1 MYFSMQM
8 LGHHYTS
15 NHMFISKKESEA
27 ILYTKYRK
35 PKEQRI
41 CVPWNDTNLT
51 SLCMIRE
58 RRK

>member
-1 MYFSMQM
+1 MQM
-8 LGHHYTS
+8 LGHRCSS
-15 NHMFISKKESEA
+15 NHMLISEKESEA

-35 PKEQRI
+35 TKEQRI

-58 RRK
+58 RRKQHN